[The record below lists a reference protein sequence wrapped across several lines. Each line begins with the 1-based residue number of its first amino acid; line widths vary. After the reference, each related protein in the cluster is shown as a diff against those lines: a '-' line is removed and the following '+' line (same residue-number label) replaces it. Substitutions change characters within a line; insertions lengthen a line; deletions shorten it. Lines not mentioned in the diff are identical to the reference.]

1 MPATFAITVNAVR
14 TATQDSLT
22 QVVKQVEFTVTGSQ
36 GGQTFSLPQNAA
48 LSDAEPTSFTPFD
61 QLTEAQVVAWV
72 ESAFAN
78 MDAVKAHIQ
87 LVLDRECAKASLTS
101 ETPPWAPP
109 PAPAPEGAPA
119 APAQ

>member
-1 MPATFAITVNAVR
+1 MPATFTTTINSAR
-14 TATQDSLT
+14 TASEGGLT

-36 GGQTFSLPQNAA
+36 DGQSFALPQSVSLGAA
-48 LSDAEPTSFTPFD
+48 EATSFTPFA
-61 QLTEAQVVAWV
+61 QLTESQVVAWV
-72 ESAFAN
+72 ESAFEN

-87 LVLDRECAKASLTS
+87 IVLDRECAKAALTS

-109 PAPAPEGAPA
+109 PAPEGVPA